1 VKQKGRI
8 IIIVTVQDIMHD
20 GIGQGWW
27 REEQLQVWRYIKQT
41 NVSLIWGESEGAKIK
56 YKRAK
61 RLKGTD

>member
-1 VKQKGRI
+1 
-8 IIIVTVQDIMHD
+8 MHD